1 MKVTVCRESHF
12 NAAHRIFN
20 PSWDD
25 QKNTEVFG
33 LCSLPNFHGHN
44 YDLIVKLTGEI
55 NAETGYVFDMKV
67 LKDIIEEHV
76 VQRYDHKNLNLDVP
90 EFLNKI
96 PSAENIAVSIWNI
109 LRDKINHEY
118 DISVVLYE
126 TPRNF
131 VEYSGESSQK

>member
-20 PSWDD
+20 PAWDD
-25 QKNTEVFG
+25 KKNAEVFG

-55 NAETGYVFDMKV
+55 NPETGYVFDMKV
-67 LKDIIEEHV
+67 LKDIVEEHI

-90 EFLNKI
+90 EFANNI

-109 LRDKINHEY
+109 LRKQISMEYTIN
-118 DISVVLYE
+118 IILYE
-126 TPRNF
+126 THRNF
-131 VEYSGESSQK
+131 VEYSGDVQA